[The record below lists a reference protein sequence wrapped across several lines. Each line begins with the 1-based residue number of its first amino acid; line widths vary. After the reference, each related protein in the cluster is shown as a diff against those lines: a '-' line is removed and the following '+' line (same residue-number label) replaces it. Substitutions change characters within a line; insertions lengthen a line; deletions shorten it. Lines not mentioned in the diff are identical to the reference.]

1 MPDDRSDDKEEK
13 IVIKHLLNEIDKI
26 NDINKQ
32 YEDTINNINEKNDD
46 YLKKIEEQNDDI
58 EKLKKE
64 TIDNK
69 KITKDI
75 LDEVGKKIHKFYKE

>member
-1 MPDDRSDDKEEK
+1 M
-13 IVIKHLLNEIDKI
+13 
-26 NDINKQ
+26 
-32 YEDTINNINEKNDD
+32 KNDD

-69 KITKDI
+69 KITKNI
-75 LDEVGKKIHKFYKE
+75 LDEVGKKIHKFYKERLKYFNDLNYELEKNSELLKKKKKV